1 MNAQEILAQ
10 IERRRQ
16 ASHDP
21 SAERNAWLTVQ
32 YLLTSLTDDTMR
44 SHKQTLVGRSNT
56 QVKLQEMAG
65 PDAQR
70 AALIQVLDEVL
81 GWFEGEQEGQS

>member
-1 MNAQEILAQ
+1 MKAQEILAQ
-10 IERRRQ
+10 IEARRE
-16 ASHDP
+16 AAP
-21 SAERNAWLTVQ
+21 SPSYERNAWLTVHHV
-32 YLLTSLTDDTMR
+32 LASLRDETLR
-44 SHKQTLVGRSNT
+44 SHKQTLVGRCNT
-56 QVKLQEMAG
+56 QVKLQEIAG